1 VGKLNHANKPRRG
14 DTNDFPEDDRSHSDS
29 PFGSFGKTAAV
40 FMETNRF
47 RSNYIEVLMR
57 SQKAL
62 TVGLLLLAG
71 LLVSVPL
78 GAQTRPVVI
87 QGGTLIDGTGREA
100 VTDAAIVLRDGR
112 IQEVGKR
119 GQVTLPPG
127 AEVINAT
134 GKTILPGLIDGHCH
148 YWEWVGELYLAYGVT
163 TCPDINNSP
172 TEWILAQRDGIQKGK
187 IRGPRLW
194 ISGYA
199 LDGPRPEGMPEQ
211 RWMRNSII
219 VRSEEEARQAVRA
232 HVEMGMD
239 GFKFLERLAP
249 DVAKAAANEAR
260 RLGRPVI
267 AHSLDIFSA
276 VDAGYTSVE
285 HSWAVMFT
293 TIRDA
298 KRKAEI
304 DMDRMTGKV
313 STVEEHI
320 YMEPDFF
327 DQIIKAMVEKDVHWS
342 PAWATQFRAL
352 SPRAPEMKK
361 RELAILKNPRL
372 AYLPA
377 YNLESVEGYF
387 ESFEKL
393 TPEKRSRLVSAYKM
407 VQDFARR
414 YVAAGGK
421 IHSGSDP
428 GSLLP
433 AYAVHAEF
441 ELMIDAGFSP
451 LAAIQSASLNVAR
464 AWGKDRD
471 FGSVEKGKVADLVIV
486 GGDVME
492 DISVTQNVEKVFMEG
507 KPVDTS
513 FHPNYRNPIPRPLP
527 DRFLTSLSQVSP
539 ASLVEGSA
547 GQIKLTGANFRP
559 SHQVLLNGK
568 KIESRFSSGSELEA
582 RIPALA
588 AGTYK
593 VTVMDPGVAASES
606 NAVYVVISFK

>member
-1 VGKLNHANKPRRG
+1 MQL
-14 DTNDFPEDDRSHSDS
+14 T
-29 PFGSFGKTAAV
+29 
-40 FMETNRF
+40 RF
-47 RSNYIEVLMR
+47 VATF
-57 SQKAL
+57 AL
-62 TVGLLLLAG
+62 IGFIQFYPSAG
-71 LLVSVPL
+71 A
-78 GAQTRPVVI
+78 GAQTRPVAIV
-87 QGGTLIDGTGREA
+87 GGTLIDGTGGPA
-100 VTDAAIVLRDGR
+100 VEDAAVVIRNGR
-112 IQEVGKR
+112 FQEVGRR
-119 GQVTLPPG
+119 GQVRLPQG
-127 AEVINAT
+127 AEVINAK

-172 TEWILAQRDGIQKGK
+172 TDWILAQHEGVQKGK

-199 LDGPRPEGMPEQ
+199 LDGPRPAGMPEQ
-211 RWMRNSII
+211 RWQRNSII
-219 VRSEEEARQAVRA
+219 VRTEEEARKAVRA
-232 HVEMGMD
+232 HVEKGMD
-239 GFKFLERLAP
+239 GFKFFERLSP
-249 DVAKAAANEAR
+249 EVARAAADEAR

-267 AHSLDIFSA
+267 AHSIDIFSA

-298 KRKAEI
+298 KKKSEV

-313 STVEEHI
+313 GTAEAHTF
-320 YMEPDFF
+320 MEPDLF

-361 RELAILKNPRL
+361 RELAMLKNPRL
-372 AYLPA
+372 RYLPA

-387 ESFEKL
+387 AGFEKM
-393 TPEKRSRLVSAYKM
+393 TPERREQLTAAYKL

-433 AYAVHAEF
+433 AYGVHAEF

-451 LAAIQSASLNVAR
+451 LLAIQSASLNVAR
-464 AWGKDRD
+464 AWGKDKD
-471 FGSVEKGKVADLVIV
+471 YGSVEKGKVADLVIV
-486 GGDVME
+486 RGDVIKN
-492 DISVTQNVEKVFMEG
+492 ISSTQNVEKVIMDG
-507 KPVDTS
+507 KAVDTS
-513 FHPNYRNPIPRPLP
+513 FHANYRNPIPRPLS
-527 DRFLTSLSQVSP
+527 DRFVTSVSQLSP

-547 GQIKLTGANFRP
+547 GQIKLTGTNFRP

-568 KIESRFSSGSELEA
+568 KVESRFISGRELELQ
-582 RIPALA
+582 IPPTS
-588 AGTYK
+588 AGTHK
-593 VTVMDPGVAASES
+593 ITLIDPGVASSES
-606 NAVYVVISFK
+606 NAVYLVVSFK

>member
-1 VGKLNHANKPRRG
+1 MQLTRFVATFALI
-14 DTNDFPEDDRSHSDS
+14 
-29 PFGSFGKTAAV
+29 V
-40 FMETNRF
+40 FIQF
-47 RSNYIEVLMR
+47 YPS
-57 SQKAL
+57 
-62 TVGLLLLAG
+62 AG
-71 LLVSVPL
+71 A
-78 GAQTRPVVI
+78 GAQTRPVAIV
-87 QGGTLIDGTGREA
+87 GGTLIDGTGGPA
-100 VTDAAIVLRDGR
+100 VEDAAVVIRNGR
-112 IQEVGKR
+112 FQEVGRR
-119 GQVTLPPG
+119 GQVRLPQG
-127 AEVINAT
+127 AEVINAK

-172 TEWILAQRDGIQKGK
+172 TDWILAQREGVQKGK

-199 LDGPRPEGMPEQ
+199 LDGPRPAGMPEQ
-211 RWMRNSII
+211 RWQRNSII
-219 VRSEEEARQAVRA
+219 VRTEEEARKAVRA
-232 HVEMGMD
+232 HVEKGMD
-239 GFKFLERLAP
+239 GFKFFERLSP
-249 DVAKAAANEAR
+249 EVAKVAADEAR

-267 AHSLDIFSA
+267 AHSIDIFSA

-298 KRKAEI
+298 KKKSEV

-313 STVEEHI
+313 GTAEAHTF
-320 YMEPDFF
+320 MEPDLF

-361 RELAILKNPRL
+361 RELAMLKNPRL
-372 AYLPA
+372 RYLPA

-387 ESFEKL
+387 AGFEKMA
-393 TPEKRSRLVSAYKM
+393 PEKREQLTAAYKL

-433 AYAVHAEF
+433 AYGVHAEF

-451 LAAIQSASLNVAR
+451 LLAIQSASLNVAR
-464 AWGKDRD
+464 AWGKDKD
-471 FGSVEKGKVADLVIV
+471 YGSVEKGKVADLVIV
-486 GGDVME
+486 RGDVIKN
-492 DISVTQNVEKVFMEG
+492 ISSTQNVEKVIMDG
-507 KPVDTS
+507 KAVDTS
-513 FHPNYRNPIPRPLP
+513 FHANYRNPIPRPLS
-527 DRFLTSLSQVSP
+527 DRFVTSVSQLSP

-547 GQIKLTGANFRP
+547 GQIKLTGTNFRP

-568 KIESRFSSGSELEA
+568 KVESRFISGRELEVQ
-582 RIPALA
+582 IPPTS
-588 AGTYK
+588 AGTHK
-593 VTVMDPGVAASES
+593 ITLIDPGVASSES
-606 NAVYVVISFK
+606 NAVYLVVSFK